1 MDRERPRTR
10 RTPPDD
16 LGPTLAAARARAGL
30 GQRET
35 ARIAALSSGYL
46 ANLEAG
52 RRCPS
57 TSALDALA
65 EVLPFTPEERERL
78 AAAAVPDAGRS
89 NPLRALA
96 SRQSPVPATGLSSH
110 LSASSK

>member
-1 MDRERPRTR
+1 VSAPRMR
-10 RTPPDD
+10 RTPPADF
-16 LGPTLAAARARAGL
+16 GPTLAAARTRAGL

-35 ARIAALSSGYL
+35 ARRAALSSGYL

-57 TSALDALA
+57 ISALEALA
-65 EVLPFTPEERERL
+65 EVVPFTPEEREQL
-78 AAAAVPDAGRS
+78 AAVAVPDAGRS

-96 SRQSPVPATGLSSH
+96 TRQRPVPATGLSSH

>member
-1 MDRERPRTR
+1 MTAPRMR
-10 RTPPDD
+10 RTPPPSVASI
-16 LGPTLAAARARAGL
+16 LTATRARAGL

-35 ARIAALSSGYL
+35 ARRAGLSSGYL

-57 TSALDALA
+57 TAVLAALA
-65 EVLPFTPEERERL
+65 AVLPFTPGEREQL
-78 AAAAVPDAGRS
+78 EAAAVTDAGLS
-89 NPLRALA
+89 HPLRTT
-96 SRQSPVPATGLSSH
+96 RTTQSPVPATGLSSH